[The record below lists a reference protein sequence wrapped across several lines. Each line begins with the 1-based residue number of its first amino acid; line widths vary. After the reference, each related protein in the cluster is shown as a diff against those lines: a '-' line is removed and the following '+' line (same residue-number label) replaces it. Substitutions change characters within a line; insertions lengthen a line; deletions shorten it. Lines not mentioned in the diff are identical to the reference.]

1 MTAPIT
7 GTAVSNIP
15 TSPLGR
21 LARFGELA
29 WQDVRHGFRALRLR
43 PGYAATVA
51 ITLALGMGVNAAIF
65 GVLDRLLFR
74 APEHIAEP
82 DRLVQIHTGRLGSDM
97 VQTSQSYALHTH
109 LRQRVPDFQ
118 SVAVVTPQRT
128 GSRQYYPLGRGAT
141 AWRVTGAQVS
151 PSFFTVMGVRPYLGR
166 FFQEDEAGEAN
177 PGKLAVVSH
186 GFWRRHFGGRRDAI
200 GAHLDIGT
208 DRYTVV
214 GVAPPGFRGAEITDV
229 DVWLPIASAEGL
241 RFIKGP
247 HWSTTRQSTWL
258 HIFAR
263 LAPGATRERA
273 LGQASRAVR
282 EFQRVRDAESPAR
295 SRAESESVTVM
306 FGSVIPGESLAGLG
320 PSGHTDLVQVSR
332 LLGVVA
338 LFVLLL
344 ACANVANLLLVR
356 AINRQREIAV
366 RLALGVSRAR
376 LTSQLLLEGLLLA
389 AFGGIGA
396 LVIAFLASGV
406 MRRLLLAD
414 AAWAGAAVDG
424 RLLAATAIMTVG
436 VAVVTSLLPIV
447 QASRPELT
455 RELKSGAREGLV
467 QRSFTR
473 STLLATQ
480 TALALVLLTGAG
492 LFLKSLQRAMRLPFG
507 VDVDR
512 VVLANIDHATVGMS
526 NAAAGELYLR
536 FVERARMVPGVSA
549 AAASIAHSFGLGWGT
564 SVYWRGESLRLNDRT
579 FAQYAITP
587 DYFTVMG
594 IRLSRGRAFTAT
606 DRAGSP
612 LVAIVNETAAQT
624 FWPRGDAVGQC
635 VQVGADSVPCTTIVG
650 VVTNARRQQLL
661 EDPIPQIY
669 RPLIQLPESATRSTV
684 STFGMTL
691 LARAERPSA
700 VVEPLRRALQATAPD
715 VPYAHVRPL
724 AEQVGRHTRSWE
736 LGAKMF
742 SVFGALALAIA
753 AIGLYSVV
761 LFTMV
766 QRRHEYGVRLALGA
780 SARHLVWITMLR
792 GLLPALAGLVGGAA
806 LALAGAKIVASLLFQ
821 TTPTDPIVI
830 GTTCAILLAAAAIAC
845 LLPGLRAARTDPLV
859 ALRAD

>member
-1 MTAPIT
+1 MSHPS
-7 GTAVSNIP
+7 TAV
-15 TSPLGR
+15 R
-21 LARFGELA
+21 QAARFSEVA
-29 WQDVRHGFRALRLR
+29 WQDLRHGFRALRLR

-51 ITLALGMGVNAAIF
+51 ITLALGMGVNAATF

-74 APEHIAEP
+74 TPEHIVDP
-82 DRLVQIHTGRLGSDM
+82 HRLVQIHTGRLGSDM

-109 LRQRVPDFQ
+109 LRERVPDFQ
-118 SVAVVTPQRT
+118 AVAVVTPQST
-128 GSRQYYPLGRGAT
+128 GARQYYPLGRGAT
-141 AWRVTGAQVS
+141 AWRVAGAQVS
-151 PSFFTVMGVRPYLGR
+151 PSFFAVMGVRPYLGR

-177 PGKLAVVSH
+177 PGKLAVISH
-186 GFWRRHFGGRRDAI
+186 GFWRQHFGGRRDAI
-200 GAHLDIGT
+200 GAHLDVGAE
-208 DRYTVV
+208 RYSVV

-229 DVWLPIASAEGL
+229 DVWLPIASADGL

-263 LAPGATRERA
+263 LAPGATAERA
-273 LGQASRAVR
+273 LTQATSALR
-282 EFQRVRDAESPAR
+282 EFQRARDAESAGR
-295 SRAESESVTVM
+295 SEPDADSATVM
-306 FGSVIPGESLAGLG
+306 FGSVIPGQALSGLG
-320 PSGHTDLVQVSR
+320 PSGRTGLVQVSR

-356 AINRQREIAV
+356 TINRQREIAV
-366 RLALGVSRAR
+366 RLALGVSRTR
-376 LTSQLLLEGLLLA
+376 LTSQLFLEGLLLA
-389 AFGGIGA
+389 ACGGVGA
-396 LVIAFLASGV
+396 LIIAFLAAGV

-414 AAWAGAAVDG
+414 AAWTGSAVDG
-424 RLLAATAIMTVG
+424 RLLAVTGIMTIG
-436 VAVVTSLLPIV
+436 VALVTSLLPIV
-447 QASRPELT
+447 QASSPQLT

-467 QRSFTR
+467 PRSFTR
-473 STLLATQ
+473 SALLATQ

-492 LFLKSLQRAMRLPFG
+492 LFLRSLQRALQLPFG

-512 VVLANIDHATVGMS
+512 VVVAHIDHATVGMS
-526 NAAAGELYLR
+526 NAEAGAMYLR
-536 FVERARMVPGVSA
+536 FIERARTVPGVSA

-564 SVYWRGESLRLNDRT
+564 SVYWRGESLRLADRT

-594 IRLSRGRAFTAT
+594 IRVSAGRAFAET
-606 DRAGSP
+606 DRGGSP
-612 LVAIVNETAAQT
+612 LVAIVNETAART

-635 VQVGADSVPCTTIVG
+635 VQVGADTVPCTTIVG
-650 VVTNARRQQLL
+650 VVTNARRQQLVEAPVAQL
-661 EDPIPQIY
+661 Y
-669 RPLIQLPESATRSTV
+669 RPLVQLPESVTRSTV
-684 STFGMTL
+684 SSFGMTL
-691 LARAERPSA
+691 LARAERPPA
-700 VVEPLRRALQATAPD
+700 VVEPLRRALQATAPN

-742 SVFGALALAIA
+742 SVFGVLALAIA

-780 SARHLVWITMLR
+780 SAGHLVWITMIR
-792 GLLPALAGLVGGAA
+792 GLLPALAGLVAGAA
-806 LALAGAKIVASLLFQ
+806 LALAGAKVVASLFFQ
-821 TTPTDPIVI
+821 TTPTDPLVI
-830 GTTCAILLAAAAIAC
+830 GTVTGLLVVAAATAC
-845 LLPGLRAARTDPLV
+845 LLPGLRAARTDPVV